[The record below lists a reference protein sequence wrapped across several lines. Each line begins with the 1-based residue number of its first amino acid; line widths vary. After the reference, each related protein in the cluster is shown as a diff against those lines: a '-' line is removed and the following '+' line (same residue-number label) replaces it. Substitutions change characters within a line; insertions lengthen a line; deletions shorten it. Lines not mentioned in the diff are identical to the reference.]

1 MPTLTNF
8 EENYLAELFEKKH
21 GFPLGHS
28 SISNN
33 KWTVATWK
41 ENEVP
46 YLRPENPSL
55 ISELDSLWK
64 EMANTDRNTTVFP
77 EQASIVNGKK
87 EFILDYQQRLDNILT
102 NVGMTDMAKN
112 RTAESSASTLAVAVG
127 DSATAEALSDTALI
141 SEKARK
147 AWSEKV
153 TVNQTERYA
162 GSFVRSDFAS
172 DVTLR
177 EAGGLTNS
185 VSGGVLI
192 FRVTFADK
200 SISSGQIMTCQVAIT
215 HVNGTVV

>member
-1 MPTLTNF
+1 MPTLTKF
-8 EENYLAELFEKKH
+8 EENYLAELFQKKH

-28 SISNN
+28 NISNN
-33 KWTVATWK
+33 KWTVATWN

-55 ISELDSLWK
+55 INELDSLWS
-64 EMANTDRNTTVFP
+64 EMANTDRNTVVFP
-77 EQASIVNGKK
+77 EQAEIINGRKHSV
-87 EFILDYQQRLDNILT
+87 LDFEQRLDNILT
-102 NVGMTDMAKN
+102 NVGMTNMAKN

-127 DSATAEALSDTALI
+127 SSATAEALSDTALI
-141 SEKARK
+141 AELDRK
-147 AWSEKV
+147 AWSEAV

-177 EAGGLTNS
+177 EAGGLTNA

-200 SISSGQIMTCQVAIT
+200 SISSGQIMTCQVAVT